1 MILLNG
7 MSDPENRVQTILH
20 SKDRLD
26 SLLSY
31 QKELHEI
38 PNRHAN
44 PELGI
49 RAISELHRIGL

>member
-1 MILLNG
+1 

-49 RAISELHRIGL
+49 RAISELPRIGL